1 MGQDLGNT
9 NGYDSGDLV
18 NIIKQKCREADLLA
32 ARFYKL
38 AGRDRDRAARDWYN
52 KVKEAADLIKLY
64 TSDAQKCRKDLA
76 SNKAY
81 LSKRRKNVEN
91 VTKM

>member
-9 NGYDSGDLV
+9 SGYGSGDLV

-38 AGRDRDRAARDWYN
+38 AEGDRSRVARDWEQ
-52 KVKEAADLIKLY
+52 KVKEAANLIKLY
-64 TSDAQKCRKDLA
+64 TYDAQKCRKDLA